1 LIGEL
6 GYESYTVHDIVRF
19 ARSRGFCARA
29 GARRPTR
36 RCVLPGITE
45 IDPSLTNM
53 LFERF
58 LSKERN
64 EPPDIDVDFEH
75 DRREE
80 VLQYVFQRYGR
91 HRAALTAVVS
101 SYHASGAVRD
111 VAKAWACRRTRS
123 TPWPTAAGA
132 GATMRRRWSV
142 CVKPASTRT
151 ARSCAAC

>member
-1 LIGEL
+1 
-6 GYESYTVHDIVRF
+6 
-19 ARSRGFCARA
+19 
-29 GARRPTR
+29 
-36 RCVLPGITE
+36 
-45 IDPSLTNM
+45 
-53 LFERF
+53 

-101 SYHASGAVRD
+101 SYHAAGAVRD
-111 VAKAWACRRTRS
+111 VAKALGLPPDQINALADCC
-123 TPWPTAAGA
+123 G
-132 GATMRRRWSV
+132 RWSDDA
-142 CVKPASTRT
+142 PPLERLREAGFDPT